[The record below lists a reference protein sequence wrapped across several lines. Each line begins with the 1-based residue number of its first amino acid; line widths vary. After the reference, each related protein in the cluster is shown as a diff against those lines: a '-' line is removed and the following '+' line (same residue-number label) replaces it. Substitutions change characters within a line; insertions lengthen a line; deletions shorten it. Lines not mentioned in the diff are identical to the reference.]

1 MNDLHLLTLIS
12 LTECLAP
19 TLTVAIITV
28 IMFYTKN
35 IGIGWVLLCLTLG
48 LLFYSLPSL
57 LNILVAFEF
66 LNTYQQGLG
75 VM

>member
-28 IMFYTKN
+28 TMFYTKN
-35 IGIGWVLLCLTLG
+35 IEIGCVFLCLTFG